1 MGATIGNSGLLKST
15 KKPLPSEGYDI
26 KPDPWDTSECRN
38 LSCEDAHG
46 GVCSG
51 KDMCYCR
58 LSDDTLYFEDWSNN
72 EKNLMC
78 ILKGFE
84 MVSGL
89 KINFNKSKAL
99 IGKWWW
105 RYRVD
110 HDALWCRV
118 VRIFYGADGGM
129 GGREWARSVSRGV
142 WGDIIKVGDGLV
154 RLGIKFSSSFH
165 RKVEDVAGRWVDG
178 EWKWVWGWT
187 REPGRRGEGELEEL
201 ESTLHNIIIDSS
213 CRDTWKW
220 SLAENGIFSV
230 RVLSTLVDEKNL
242 DNGGDRKTTLLN
254 KIVSKKIIV
263 FVWRALCRRL
273 SVRVELDKKG
283 IDIPNILC
291 PMCDET
297 METIDHALVLCNKS
311 MRILLIQ
318 KLGRVLF
325 SPNRQLFGD
334 TIQLE
339 NVVSTISQEYLLEF
353 TSEYGIPEDLHS
365 ELPGS
370 EDMIM
375 DFLEGKDGCHL
386 ANDWGRTRSGRS
398 SVEYKPNGFVRPNPQ
413 PKPVQGKDWDSVSC
427 VIVETATTTK
437 VIQEPVLEKE
447 VAAMGPPVNK
457 RRRQRGTDEVEAN
470 APPKVL
476 RKDHATSHPV

>member
-1 MGATIGNSGLLKST
+1 MPPHY
-15 KKPLPSEGYDI
+15 PLPSEGHDI
-26 KPDPWDTSECRN
+26 KPDPWDASECRVA
-38 LSCEDAHG
+38 LSLSATRHVKTRMEAFAQGRICVAAG
-46 GVCSG
+46 
-51 KDMCYCR
+51 
-58 LSDDTLYFEDWSNN
+58 LSDDTLYFKDWSNN

-89 KINFNKSKAL
+89 KINFNKSNVCGVGVLSSAVAEMARVMKYCMDEL
-99 IGKWWW
+99 PLMYLGLLVGGSVVE

-110 HDALWCRV
+110 HDCAFGV
-118 VRIFYGADGGM
+118 GVRIFLCADGRD
-129 GGREWARSVSRGV
+129 GGRN
-142 WGDIIKVGDGLV
+142 GL
-154 RLGIKFSSSFH
+154 G
-165 RKVEDVAGRWVDG
+165 RKVEDVAGTSFWDDMWVG
-178 EWKWVWGWT
+178 EHK
-187 REPGRRGEGELEEL
+187 LQ
-201 ESTLHNIIIDSS
+201 D
-213 CRDTWKW
+213 RDTWKW

-297 METIDHALVLCNKS
+297 VETIDHALVLCNKS